1 MMVLSA
7 SIAQWLERRPS
18 NPSVVCS
25 SPVSALWGQEYPL
38 ANKGY
43 MYARHELDDAAW
55 LPGRQKKVTFCINVK
70 NLLRNRKV
78 AVANALHTC

>member
-1 MMVLSA
+1 MLSA

-25 SPVSALWGQEYPL
+25 SPVSAIRGQECPL
-38 ANKGY
+38 ENKGY

-55 LPGRQKKVTFCINVK
+55 LPGGKKGYFIFRINVK
-70 NLLRNRKV
+70 SLLLRNRKV
-78 AVANALHTC
+78 TEANALHTC